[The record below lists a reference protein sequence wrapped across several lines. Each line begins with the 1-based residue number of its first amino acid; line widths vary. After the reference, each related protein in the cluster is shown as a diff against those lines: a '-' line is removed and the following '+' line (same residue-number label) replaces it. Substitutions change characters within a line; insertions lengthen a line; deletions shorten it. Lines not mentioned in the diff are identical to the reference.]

1 MTAGNITHDRLTPLR
16 IGRCPAQMLLQ
27 RRVICKL
34 DERIGVA
41 HLIKHV
47 RQARLLKYQQAG
59 VLLLHAVGQRTLNEK
74 TE

>member
-1 MTAGNITHDRLTPLR
+1 MAAGNIVHDRLTPFW
-16 IGRCPAQMLLQ
+16 IGCCPVQMQLQ

-34 DERIGVA
+34 DERIGMSC
-41 HLIKHV
+41 LIKHV

-59 VLLLHAVGQRTLNEK
+59 VLLLHAVGQRALNEK